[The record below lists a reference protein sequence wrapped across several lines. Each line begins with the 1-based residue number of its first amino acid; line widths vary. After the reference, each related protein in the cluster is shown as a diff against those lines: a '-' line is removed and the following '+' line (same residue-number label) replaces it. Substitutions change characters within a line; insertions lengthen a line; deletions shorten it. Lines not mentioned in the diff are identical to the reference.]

1 MKLFQY
7 NKMTDIE
14 IHIIKYIYIYIYIY
28 IYTFLLCINNLIY
41 KKIKINQNTR
51 KKMLLFVLYC
61 PGLLTVI
68 YNMYKSMTS

>member
-1 MKLFQY
+1 MH
-7 NKMTDIE
+7 M
-14 IHIIKYIYIYIYIY
+14 YIYIYIYIY
-28 IYTFLLCINNLIY
+28 IYTY
-41 KKIKINQNTR
+41 VNQNTR